1 MSAEAILTAFPRRQ
15 LNLQGRIGNRL
26 WPVFFILFGL
36 GMAGFGIGITW
47 NYLPGI
53 LTEHALAAN
62 AAEATPTRVGGEC
75 RTQRMFITTCTLELS
90 YNAEDKRSYHAFVP
104 IFVFGSF
111 DHSQRVAIRHD
122 RANAQRVGTN
132 WGQAALTNRW
142 IAMTV
147 STLFMLAIGIASI
160 WAAAKMLRTTQQQQ
174 HRLAQAPQPGV
185 VTITG
190 GAKQNRF
197 TTNWSYVWLDGQRQ
211 MSATDGLSAKSEPF
225 WVNPGNG
232 QALALVGANG
242 ASVLLDRDLKR
253 VSLTDGERQA
263 LQDAQRRALGAA

>member
-1 MSAEAILTAFPRRQ
+1 MSAEAILAAFPRRQ
-15 LNLQGRIGNRL
+15 LRLQNRIGNWL

-53 LTEHALAAN
+53 LTEHALSSG
-62 AAEATPTRVGGEC
+62 AAEAAPTRVGGEC
-75 RTQRMFITTCTLELS
+75 RTQRLFITTCTLELS
-90 YNAEDKRSYHAFVP
+90 YNAEDKRPYRASLP

-111 DHSQRVAIRHD
+111 DHSQRIAIRHD
-122 RANAQRVGTN
+122 RANPLRVGTN

-142 IAMTV
+142 IAMA
-147 STLFMLAIGIASI
+147 SGTLLMLAIGIASI
-160 WAAAKMLRTTQQQQ
+160 WAALKMLGARRRQ
-174 HRLAQAPQPGV
+174 HLLAQSPQPGV
-185 VTITG
+185 VTVTG

-197 TTNWSYVWLDGQRQ
+197 TTNWSYVWFDGQRQ
-211 MSATDGLSAKSEPF
+211 MTATDGLSAKSEPF
-225 WVNPGNG
+225 WINPANG
-232 QALALVGANG
+232 QALALIGANG

-253 VSLTDGERQA
+253 VSLTEGERQT